1 MQNERGKLFVAESPG
16 CQLVK
21 SADEKVERVDIYRV
35 DRDSKQ
41 AGEDIVVK
49 ELPLNNCVKWT

>member
-35 DRDSKQ
+35 DRDSRTSR
-41 AGEDIVVK
+41 GRY
-49 ELPLNNCVKWT
+49 CC